1 MTKEQTQ
8 KKWNNQK
15 LLLSTVILIGNFAS
29 EILFGKSYNIF
40 ILTFLLIIAYL
51 MLKNPPDIDW
61 GFFVIKYLSI
71 QYSSHRTSHY
81 SPE

>member
-8 KKWNNQK
+8 KKWNTQK

-29 EILFGKSYNIF
+29 EILFGMSYNIF

-51 MLKNPPDIDW
+51 ILKNPPDID
-61 GFFVIKYLSI
+61 
-71 QYSSHRTSHY
+71 
-81 SPE
+81 